1 MLSISEKGC
10 PKCTLVD
17 FKQSIEKHLRV
28 VEDNITKISV
38 HHSVMS

>member
-10 PKCTLVD
+10 PKCILVD

-28 VEDNITKISV
+28 VEDIMKISV
-38 HHSVMS
+38 HHSVTS